1 MSRYAEMEALE
12 RAQKQLVDAAPNT
25 GWFGWSFRLF
35 FFPNTVRK
43 SLCLRAYIHNI
54 PGAALVALKRKAVS
68 EESSQPPAKIVKGS
82 NSDSARSD
90 LKNSEELDI

>member
-1 MSRYAEMEALE
+1 MH
-12 RAQKQLVDAAPNT
+12 T
-25 GWFGWSFRLF
+25 
-35 FFPNTVRK
+35 
-43 SLCLRAYIHNI
+43 YIHNI

>member
-1 MSRYAEMEALE
+1 M
-12 RAQKQLVDAAPNT
+12 
-25 GWFGWSFRLF
+25 F
-35 FFPNTVRK
+35 K
-43 SLCLRAYIHNI
+43 SIHACIYIHNI